1 MNRNRYA
8 IGAAALAT
16 IILASCGGSDGAS
29 GNASTGTSTTSTT
42 STTSSFD
49 TADVW
54 AQALQKSETT
64 EPYALNNGAVVFSD
78 TSDTT
83 QPISLTGP

>member
-16 IILASCGGSDGAS
+16 IILASCGGSDGDS
-29 GNASTGTSTTSTT
+29 GNASTVSSTT

-83 QPISLTGP
+83 QPISITGP

>member
-16 IILASCGGSDGAS
+16 IILASCGGSDGDS
-29 GNASTGTSTTSTT
+29 GNASTGSSTT

-64 EPYALNNGAVVFSD
+64 EPYALNNGAVVLSD

-83 QPISLTGP
+83 QPISITGP

>member
-16 IILASCGGSDGAS
+16 IILASCGGSDGDS
-29 GNASTGTSTTSTT
+29 GNASTGSSTT

-83 QPISLTGP
+83 QPISITGP

>member
-29 GNASTGTSTTSTT
+29 GNASTGTSTT

-83 QPISLTGP
+83 QPISITGP